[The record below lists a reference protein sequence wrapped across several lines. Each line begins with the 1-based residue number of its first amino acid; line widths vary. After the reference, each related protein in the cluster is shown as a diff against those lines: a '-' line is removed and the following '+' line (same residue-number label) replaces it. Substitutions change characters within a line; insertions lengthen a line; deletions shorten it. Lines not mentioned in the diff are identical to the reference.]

1 MVQQTTSLLSG
12 RSHSFLI
19 ISGHRRVTPHSWVP
33 LACCKSHQHRGLS
46 PWTWK
51 SRVLPEGAET
61 DTCLAATRSCI
72 IHDDCWTTQSS
83 WVWVVV
89 PNKRSRR
96 EIMMSVLSLVRWK
109 SKWWL
114 LGMIRK
120 KVWEET
126 FCSIMF
132 QDTSLVGKSA
142 SRRQRR
148 TASRRHTCTP
158 TLSWSVSVSLLHVN

>member
-1 MVQQTTSLLSG
+1 MVQQTSLLSG
-12 RSHSFLI
+12 RSHSVLI
-19 ISGHRRVTPHSWVP
+19 ISGHRTVMRHSWVP
-33 LACCKSHQHRGLS
+33 MACSKSHQHREPS

-51 SRVLPEGAET
+51 SCVLLEGAET
-61 DTCLAATRSCI
+61 YTCPAATRSCI
-72 IHDDCWTTQSS
+72 IHDDCWTMQSS
-83 WVWVVV
+83 WVWVFL

-132 QDTSLVGKSA
+132 QDTSLVEKSV
-142 SRRQRR
+142 SRRQWR

-158 TLSWSVSVSLLHVN
+158 TLSWSVSFSLLYVN